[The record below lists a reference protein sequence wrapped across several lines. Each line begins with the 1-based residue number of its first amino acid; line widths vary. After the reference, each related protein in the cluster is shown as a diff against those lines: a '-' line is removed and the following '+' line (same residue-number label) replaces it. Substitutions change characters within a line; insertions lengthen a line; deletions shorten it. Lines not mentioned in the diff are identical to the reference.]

1 MTWSEFLEACRSWES
16 AREEAAEAAYMEV
29 RRKAGNSFHVLM
41 HEALARQARHAAGVH
56 YELMVPRPEWGGEPG
71 GGNNCRLR
79 YVDEADIAAVHGS
92 GVAA

>member
-1 MTWSEFLEACRSWES
+1 MTWTEFLDACRSWET
-16 AREEAAEAAYMEV
+16 AREEATAAAYMEV
-29 RRKAGNSFHVLM
+29 RRKAGNNFHVLL
-41 HEALARQARHAAGVH
+41 HETLARQARHAAGAH

-79 YVDEADIAAVHGS
+79 YVDEADVAAAQQL